1 MAAQVDTPLQL
12 TAEAEAAALR
22 VAAAAE
28 APVWGHAPAAE
39 RRLRRRAQAAGRV
52 SRCHAQAAAA
62 LSRRVARAQ
71 PMLRC
76 RAQAVER
83 PSRRRGQVVAS
94 AWSGRGHRH
103 GRHHVRRGAF
113 ALGFV
118 APYYYDDYA
127 TSYVADDDC
136 YELQQVRTA
145 LGWQYRRVYVCD

>member
-1 MAAQVDTPLQL
+1 MAAP
-12 TAEAEAAALR
+12 
-22 VAAAAE
+22 
-28 APVWGHAPAAE
+28 
-39 RRLRRRAQAAGRV
+39 RAGGGA
-52 SRCHAQAAAA
+52 
-62 LSRRVARAQ
+62 
-71 PMLRC
+71 
-76 RAQAVER
+76 
-83 PSRRRGQVVAS
+83 
-94 AWSGRGHRH
+94 AWSGRGLRH